1 MLLGLRLRHDLLQP
15 PALALGEG
23 PRLLDADAVSHLR
36 GVLLVVRVE
45 AARALDRARVLRVLH
60 APLDLDDDRLLHL
73 VGDPAGA
80 PCGASPLGR
89 RLVHL
94 PASAFFSSARRYVL
108 TRAISRRSTRRALGV
123 SRGAADLSR
132 RRL

>member
-73 VGDPAGA
+73 VGDHAADLGR
-80 PCGASPLGR
+80 ASLLGR
-89 RLVHL
+89 RLV
-94 PASAFFSSARRYVL
+94 PFPPSPFFSRARRYVF
-108 TRAISRRSTRRALGV
+108 TRAGI
-123 SRGAADLSR
+123 
-132 RRL
+132 